1 MGRVGEVGLLRLDA
15 SIIAASGDGRIV
27 IRFVDVRHSPLR
39 RCGQL
44 LLKLGQT
51 FDLVAAGVVLAKL
64 EAASNLNGSCVPP
77 AHHPHHLII
86 LLLLSIVVREVDRS
100 GLMGQR
106 NWVWMCSASEDA

>member
-1 MGRVGEVGLLRLDA
+1 MGRVGEIGLLRLDA

-64 EAASNLNGSCVPP
+64 KAASNLDGSVP
-77 AHHPHHLII
+77 AHHHHLII

-106 NWVWMCSASEDA
+106 NWVWMRSASEDA